1 MKVMQ
6 MRMQV
11 NEAKPNEADLELY
24 DKIGESTDWW
34 TGKTSGI
41 SAESITQFLK
51 ENQDVDTVNLHINSN
66 GGLVFEGITIHNILK
81 GSDKTVNV
89 IIDGLAASIASVIAM
104 CGDTVKMYPTSQM
117 MIHNCWTYGCGNAN
131 DFRKLADQ
139 MDKIMDSSR
148 IAYLSKAKDKLTE
161 EKLNELL
168 DNESYLTAQECFDL
182 GLCDEIIGV
191 DTSKKEEGKAD
202 KEKDDEPFEKSPTVE
217 PFDKENGWFF
227 LMQKLGG

>member
-1 MKVMQ
+1 MPKMKVMQ

-24 DKIGESTDWW
+24 DEIGESTDWW

-227 LMQKLGG
+227 

>member
-1 MKVMQ
+1 

-24 DKIGESTDWW
+24 DEIGESTDWW

-217 PFDKENGWFF
+217 PFDKENGCFF
-227 LMQKLGG
+227 

>member
-6 MRMQV
+6 MRMQL
-11 NEAKPNEADLELY
+11 NDAKPNEADLEIY
-24 DKIGESTDWW
+24 DEIGESMDWW

-41 SAESITQFLK
+41 SAESITQFLR
-51 ENQDVDTVNLHINSN
+51 ENQDVDTINVHINSN
-66 GGLVFEGITIHNILK
+66 GGLVFEGITIHNVLK
-81 GSDKTVNV
+81 GSGKTVNV

-148 IAYLSKAKDKLTE
+148 IAYLAKAKDKLAE

-191 DTSKKEEGKAD
+191 DTSETEKVEPNKEKEKEGK
-202 KEKDDEPFEKSPTVE
+202 EPFEKSPTVE
-217 PFDKENGWFF
+217 PLNKENGWFF
-227 LMQKLGG
+227 

>member
-1 MKVMQ
+1 MPKMKVMQ
-6 MRMQV
+6 IRMQI
-11 NEAKPNEADLELY
+11 NDAKPNEADLELY
-24 DKIGESTDWW
+24 DEIGESTDWW
-34 TGKTSGI
+34 NGKTSGI
-41 SAESITQFLK
+41 SAESIAQFLK

-66 GGLVFEGITIHNILK
+66 GGLVFEGITIYNILK
-81 GSDKTVNV
+81 GSGKTINV

-139 MDKIMDSSR
+139 MDKIMNSSR

-161 EKLNELL
+161 ENLNELL
-168 DNESYLTAQECFDL
+168 ENESYLTAQECFDL

-191 DTSKKEEGKAD
+191 DTSKKEGVKAD
-202 KEKDDEPFEKSPTVE
+202 EKKVQKVEEPLEESPTIE
-217 PFDKENGWFF
+217 PFDKGNGWFF
-227 LMQKLGG
+227 

>member
-1 MKVMQ
+1 MQ
-6 MRMQV
+6 I
-11 NEAKPNEADLELY
+11 NDAKPNEADLELY
-24 DKIGESTDWW
+24 DEIGESTDWW

-191 DTSKKEEGKAD
+191 DTSKTEDTKAD
-202 KEKDDEPFEKSPTVE
+202 EEKDEEPFEKSPTVE

-227 LMQKLGG
+227 

>member
-1 MKVMQ
+1 MQ
-6 MRMQV
+6 I
-11 NEAKPNEADLELY
+11 NDAKPNEADLELY
-24 DKIGESTDWW
+24 DEIGESTDWW

-41 SAESITQFLK
+41 SAESIAQFLK

-66 GGLVFEGITIHNILK
+66 GGLVFEGITIYNILK

-139 MDKIMDSSR
+139 MDKIMGSSR

-182 GLCDEIIGV
+182 GLCDEIIDV
-191 DTSKKEEGKAD
+191 DTFKEEGTKANEKKEEKV
-202 KEKDDEPFEKSPTVE
+202 EEPFEKTPTVE
-217 PFDKENGWFF
+217 PLDKENGWFF
-227 LMQKLGG
+227 

>member
-1 MKVMQ
+1 MPKMKVMQ

-24 DKIGESTDWW
+24 DEIGESTDWW

-161 EKLNELL
+161 EKLKELL

-227 LMQKLGG
+227 

>member
-1 MKVMQ
+1 MPKMKVMQ

-24 DKIGESTDWW
+24 DEIGESTDWW

-66 GGLVFEGITIHNILK
+66 GGLVFEGITIHNVLK
-81 GSDKTVNV
+81 GSGKTVNV

-191 DTSKKEEGKAD
+191 DTSDKEDVKVD
-202 KEKDDEPFEKSPTVE
+202 KEKDKEPFEKSPTVE
-217 PFDKENGWFF
+217 PLDKENGWFF
-227 LMQKLGG
+227 

>member
-1 MKVMQ
+1 MPKMKVMQ

-24 DKIGESTDWW
+24 DEIGESTDWW

-117 MIHNCWTYGCGNAN
+117 MIHNCWAYGCGNAN

-191 DTSKKEEGKAD
+191 DTSKKEKGKAD
-202 KEKDDEPFEKSPTVE
+202 KEKDDEPFEKSPTFE

-227 LMQKLGG
+227 

>member
-24 DKIGESTDWW
+24 DEIGESTDWW

-117 MIHNCWTYGCGNAN
+117 MIHSCWTYGCGNAN

-227 LMQKLGG
+227 

>member
-1 MKVMQ
+1 MPKMKVMQ

-24 DKIGESTDWW
+24 DEIGESTDWW

-66 GGLVFEGITIHNILK
+66 GGLVFEGITIHNVLK

-117 MIHNCWTYGCGNAN
+117 MIHNCWTYGCGNAK
-131 DFRKLADQ
+131 DFRQLADQ
-139 MDKIMDSSR
+139 MDKIMESSKV
-148 IAYLSKAKDKLTE
+148 AYLDKAKDKLTE
-161 EKLNELL
+161 EKLTELL

-191 DTSKKEEGKAD
+191 DTSKKEDVKAD
-202 KEKDDEPFEKSPTVE
+202 EEKEEKVEETFEKSPTVE
-217 PFDKENGWFF
+217 PLDKENGWFF
-227 LMQKLGG
+227 

>member
-1 MKVMQ
+1 MPKMKVMQ

-24 DKIGESTDWW
+24 DEIGESTDWW

-66 GGLVFEGITIHNILK
+66 GGLVFEGITIHNVLK

-131 DFRKLADQ
+131 DFRKLANQ

-148 IAYLSKAKDKLTE
+148 IAYLSKAKDKLTK

-191 DTSKKEEGKAD
+191 DTSKTEDTKAD
-202 KEKDDEPFEKSPTVE
+202 EEKDEEPFEKSPTVE

-227 LMQKLGG
+227 

>member
-1 MKVMQ
+1 MPKMKVMQ
-6 MRMQV
+6 MRMQI
-11 NEAKPNEADLELY
+11 NDAKPNEADLELY
-24 DKIGESTDWW
+24 DEIGESTDWW

-191 DTSKKEEGKAD
+191 DTSKTENTKAN
-202 KEKDDEPFEKSPTVE
+202 KEKDEEPFEKSPTVE

-227 LMQKLGG
+227 

>member
-1 MKVMQ
+1 MPKMKVMQ
-6 MRMQV
+6 MRMQI
-11 NEAKPNEADLELY
+11 NDAKPNEADLELY
-24 DKIGESTDWW
+24 DEIGESTDWW

-66 GGLVFEGITIHNILK
+66 GGLVFEGITIHNVLK

-191 DTSKKEEGKAD
+191 DTSEKEETKPDEEKD
-202 KEKDDEPFEKSPTVE
+202 KESFEKSPTVE
-217 PFDKENGWFF
+217 PFNKENGWFF
-227 LMQKLGG
+227 

>member
-1 MKVMQ
+1 MPKMKVMR

-24 DKIGESTDWW
+24 DEIGESTDWW

-51 ENQDVDTVNLHINSN
+51 ENQDVDTINLHINSN
-66 GGLVFEGITIHNILK
+66 GGLVFEGITIHNVLK

-191 DTSKKEEGKAD
+191 DTSKEEDVKVDEEVKEEIEGTLEKTPTIEPLD
-202 KEKDDEPFEKSPTVE
+202 KG
-217 PFDKENGWFF
+217 NGWFF
-227 LMQKLGG
+227 

>member
-1 MKVMQ
+1 MPKMKVMQ

-24 DKIGESTDWW
+24 DEIGESTDWW

-139 MDKIMDSSR
+139 MDKIMESSKV
-148 IAYLSKAKDKLTE
+148 AYLDKAKDKLTE
-161 EKLNELL
+161 EKLTELL

-191 DTSKKEEGKAD
+191 DTSKKEESKVD

-217 PFDKENGWFF
+217 PLDKENGWFF
-227 LMQKLGG
+227 

>member
-24 DKIGESTDWW
+24 DEIGESTDWW

-66 GGLVFEGITIHNILK
+66 GGLVFEGITIHNVLK

-131 DFRKLADQ
+131 DFRKLANQ

-148 IAYLSKAKDKLTE
+148 IAYLSKAKDKLTK

-191 DTSKKEEGKAD
+191 DTSKTEDTKAD
-202 KEKDDEPFEKSPTVE
+202 EEKDEEPFEKSPTVE

-227 LMQKLGG
+227 